1 MLTTDKK
8 LNIKYNQRLKKLG
21 LIIVA
26 SGYIPFAI
34 AETPLNQTKINMT
47 NVIVTACVQGPT
59 VNAADF
65 QNRCNGFVM
74 AGGGPDNF
82 VSSVISSASADGDST
97 DLITAINEVAPE
109 QLIVPG
115 VQATRTMTNV
125 ASIANA
131 AITSRLDTLRA
142 AMHSPTTQLAKRSKF
157 QSGRYEFALNPTIR
171 GGAAG
176 IADSSR
182 LGVWGNGTY
191 NTGDVDTSANQLGF
205 DFDNWG
211 GTIGV
216 DYRVTNDLVAG
227 VAFTYLNTDADV
239 DSSAGNVESDSYTG
253 SIYATYSHASGF
265 YVDGSASYGAIDF
278 DISRRI
284 LYTLSSDVLGTVDT
298 TADGDP
304 SGSQYSFGMGIGYQ
318 FAVASATIEP
328 FARADYQEYE
338 IESYS
343 ETGGLGW
350 GERFS
355 KQRVRSLPTSVGLR
369 LSNAFSMPWGVLQP
383 QAHGA
388 WHHQFKDD
396 SRTIT
401 TSFLGDGAVAN
412 QAANQFSI
420 VTEGPDRDYY
430 TVGASL
436 NATFANGVTAFVAY
450 NTLLGYRDVDSHRV
464 TFGGRLEF

>member
-1 MLTTDKK
+1 MKAKK
-8 LNIKYNQRLKKLG
+8 KINSKITILG
-21 LIIVA
+21 LVIITTGTSPYIMA
-26 SGYIPFAI
+26 SGSS
-34 AETPLNQTKINMT
+34 TPINQTKINMANT
-47 NVIVTACVQGPT
+47 IVTACVQGPT
-59 VNAADF
+59 VNSADF
-65 QNRCNGFVM
+65 QDRCNGLIG
-74 AGGGPDNF
+74 AGGGVQSF
-82 VSSVISSASADGDST
+82 VSSVVNSSSSGVDGQNSALNNS
-97 DLITAINEVAPE
+97 INEVAPE

-115 VQATRTMTNV
+115 VQATRTMTSV

-131 AITSRLDTLRA
+131 AITSRLDALRA
-142 AMHSPTTQLAKRSKF
+142 AMHTPTTTLLANHS
-157 QSGRYEFALNPTIR
+157 QPQAGRFEFASNPVLR

-176 IADSSR
+176 IADSGR

-191 NTGDVDTSANQLGF
+191 NTGDVDTSTNQLGF

-211 GTIGV
+211 GTIGM
-216 DYRVTNDLVAG
+216 DYRITDDLVAG
-227 VAFTYLNTDADV
+227 AAFTYLNTDADV
-239 DSSAGNVESDSYTG
+239 DTSAGNVESDSYTG
-253 SIYATYSHASGF
+253 SIYATYSHQSGF

-284 LYTLSSDVLGTVDT
+284 QYTLSTDVLGAVDT
-298 TADGDP
+298 TAEGDP

-318 FAVASATIEP
+318 FAIASATIEP
-328 FARADYQEYE
+328 FARADYSEYE
-338 IESYS
+338 IDSYS

-355 KQRVRSLPTSVGLR
+355 KQRVRSLPTTVGLR
-369 LSNAFSMPWGVLQP
+369 LSNAFSMPWGVLLP
-383 QAHGA
+383 QVNGA

-396 SRTIT
+396 SRTIKS
-401 TSFLGDGAVAN
+401 SFLGDGA
-412 QAANQFSI
+412 AAPSQFLI

-436 NATFANGVTAFVAY
+436 NATFAHGITAFVAY